1 MKKILFFI
9 LAVLTINLTF
19 ASSDSNKAKIKA
31 VYDFWETGT
40 KEEWMNAYT
49 GIMADDFERWNGR
62 YVGLGFRINQEELTV
77 LGTTNAPA
85 SDYLKAGDK
94 FLSVN
99 GMEASAENVD
109 DLPFQGKLGGEVTVV
124 VDRDG
129 EEMTFTMKRATQVN
143 DAGREE
149 VIQNLTN
156 WTNFDMRP
164 KIKSSRPL
172 VAEDNVVIGTFQLA
186 FTDADGNEVT
196 WWVMER
202 FVFNEDGELAF
213 HADLSEELFLSK
225 INKFF
230 FTYLLFPTC
239 CSHYF

>member
-1 MKKILFFI
+1 MKKLLFFI
-9 LAVLTINLTF
+9 LIILTSCTT
-19 ASSDSNKAKIKA
+19 STPSDSNKVKIKA

-85 SDYLKAGDK
+85 SDYLKVGDK

-213 HADLSEELFLSK
+213 HADLSEELFL
-225 INKFF
+225 INNKDI
-230 FTYLLFPTC
+230 T
-239 CSHYF
+239 

>member
-1 MKKILFFI
+1 
-9 LAVLTINLTF
+9 
-19 ASSDSNKAKIKA
+19 
-31 VYDFWETGT
+31 
-40 KEEWMNAYT
+40 MNAYT

-213 HADLSEELFLSK
+213 HADLSEELFF
-225 INKFF
+225 NQQQGY
-230 FTYLLFPTC
+230 YLTNE
-239 CSHYF
+239 

>member
-1 MKKILFFI
+1 MKKILFFM

-31 VYDFWETGT
+31 IYDSWETGT

-77 LGTTNAPA
+77 LGTANAPA
-85 SDYLKAGDK
+85 SDYLKVGDK

-99 GMEASAENVD
+99 GIEASAENVD

-129 EEMTFTMKRATQVN
+129 KEMTFTMKRATQVN
-143 DAGREE
+143 DATREE

-164 KIKSSRPL
+164 KIKSSTPL
-172 VAEDNVVIGTFQLA
+172 VAEDNVVIGTFQL
-186 FTDADGNEVT
+186 FYVDPDGNEVT
-196 WWVMER
+196 WWNIER
-202 FVFNEDGELAF
+202 FVFNEDGKLIF
-213 HADLSEELFLSK
+213 HADLSEELFL
-225 INKFF
+225 NQQQGY
-230 FTYLLFPTC
+230 YLTND
-239 CSHYF
+239 